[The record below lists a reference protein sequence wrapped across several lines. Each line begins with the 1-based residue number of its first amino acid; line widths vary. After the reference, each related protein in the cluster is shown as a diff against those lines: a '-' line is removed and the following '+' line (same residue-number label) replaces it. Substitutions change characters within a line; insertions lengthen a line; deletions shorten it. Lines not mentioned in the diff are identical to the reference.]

1 VNESFSSA
9 TDISAYVESGRPIA
23 CERAM
28 YFDMGRGSGG
38 GEPIQGGHVSLG
50 VKSAAAEWCF
60 AEMHTGR

>member
-1 VNESFSSA
+1 
-9 TDISAYVESGRPIA
+9 
-23 CERAM
+23 M